1 MAEVAA
7 AASAAGLASL
17 GIQCCKGL
25 TTYYNSY
32 KAYDEQIG
40 AIHEQI
46 QVLTALFEML
56 ERVLSGN
63 AANPSQAS
71 SLQKVD
77 WILNMCQGRLQAL
90 QAFLETCRSVVLPNS
105 TAVLLQKIKARALF
119 PFKEKTLLTLRENV
133 QSLRDDIQFAL
144 SVLQIDLEM
153 EQNQT
158 IASLAAVSRNVELAS
173 QTTKSATQAMATPVH
188 RMDTRFDLLLL
199 SAMQAQA
206 RHYHEA
212 ALDLYRHVPEQCRQL
227 LQRDQMPSQS
237 LEQDLITA
245 LGQLGT
251 ERELLGNAIKSLNH
265 KREGEAKDLAMKMD
279 VLVCTVHF

>member
-25 TTYYNSY
+25 TTYYNSC

-40 AIHEQI
+40 AVHEQI

-56 ERVLSGN
+56 KRVLSRN

-71 SLQKVD
+71 SLQQVD
-77 WILNMCQGRLQAL
+77 GILNMCLGRLQAL
-90 QAFLETCRSVVLPNS
+90 QVFLETCQSVTLPNS

-144 SVLQIDLEM
+144 SVLQM
-153 EQNQT
+153 
-158 IASLAAVSRNVELAS
+158 
-173 QTTKSATQAMATPVH
+173 
-188 RMDTRFDLLLL
+188 
-199 SAMQAQA
+199 
-206 RHYHEA
+206 
-212 ALDLYRHVPEQCRQL
+212 
-227 LQRDQMPSQS
+227 
-237 LEQDLITA
+237 
-245 LGQLGT
+245 
-251 ERELLGNAIKSLNH
+251 
-265 KREGEAKDLAMKMD
+265 
-279 VLVCTVHF
+279 